1 MQLWCCGLAAAM
13 YSLRLTGSVSHL
25 TVLDLSTAC
34 NPTDHCIILNSLQ
47 HLYGTSGT
55 TLSWLS
61 FYLTNRAQ
69 TAIAYVHS
77 GTYHKSLDLPRV
89 SHTAL
94 CWAQSSLSS
103 TQNLF
108 LTWFSSIPSSLSL
121 LQTRPTSRLYPF
133 TEHLTFNNFSGNPF
147 LRHLNADAGK

>member
-1 MQLWCCGLAAAM
+1 MQLCCGLAAAM
-13 YSLRLTGSVSHL
+13 YSLHLTGSVSRL

-34 NPTDHCIILNSLQ
+34 NPTDHCILLNSLQ

-61 FYLTNRAQ
+61 FYLTNRTQ
-69 TAIAYVHS
+69 TAIAYDHS
-77 GTYHKSLDLPRV
+77 GTYRKFIDLPRV
-89 SHTAL
+89 SNMAL

-108 LTWFSSIPSSLSL
+108 LTWFSAIPSSLSL

-133 TEHLTFNNFSGNPF
+133 TEYLTFNNFSGNPF
-147 LRHLNADAGK
+147 LRYPNADAEK